1 MNYELKMSER
11 RAKMKSEKSRRD
23 DTLLTVCFSLRYV
36 VALKKSRRDNMSVA
50 EENNTFAIKKSRRDD
65 ISVENS
71 TLSIKKSRRDDM
83 SVEGNSTFTIKKSR
97 RDDISVAEENNTFAI
112 KKSRR
117 DDMSGAVNYLR
128 RSSLRYGADSDNKC
142 RNGACTVSSSARK
155 RINDVFDYVIAKGD
169 GARTV
174 STIANNQSNY
184 INQMKI
190 KVQTMTA
197 LIGQFPASAH
207 FQFSIFN
214 FQLGKAEEAENPQ
227 PKSRHKLK
235 FKK

>member
-1 MNYELKMSER
+1 MSER
-11 RAKMKSEKSRRD
+11 RAKMKAEKSRRD
-23 DTLLTVCFSLRYV
+23 NTLLTVCFNLRYV

-50 EENNTFAIKKSRRDD
+50 EGNNTFAIKKSRRDD

-83 SVEGNSTFTIKKSR
+83 SVEGNGTFAINKSRRDDMSVEGNSTFTIKKSR
-97 RDDISVAEENNTFAI
+97 RDDISVAEGNNTFTI

-117 DDMSGAVNYLR
+117 AEMSG
-128 RSSLRYGADSDNKC
+128 SDPDNKC
-142 RNGACTVSSSARK
+142 RDGARTVSSSARK
-155 RINDVFDYVIAKGD
+155 RIKNVFDYVRGD

-174 STIANNQSNY
+174 STTAYNQTNH

-190 KVQTMTA
+190 KVQTLMA

-207 FQFSIFN
+207 FQFSTFN
-214 FQLGKAEEAENPQ
+214 FQLAKAEEAENPSS
-227 PKSRHKLK
+227 KSRHKIK